1 MPAPE
6 GPPPGGLRGALQQ
19 VLGSLLDIGRTRIE
33 LAAVEL
39 EEERLRLVTLW
50 ISATVTLFLGF
61 VAVVLATA
69 LVVLLC
75 EPGQRVAALGSLLA
89 GFTVAALAA
98 GWHWRRLAR
107 SRPALLQSTLEQLQQ
122 DRRSLPAA
130 GST

>member
-6 GPPPGGLRGALQQ
+6 SPPPGGLRGALQQ

-50 ISATVTLFLGF
+50 ISATVTLFLAF
-61 VAVVLATA
+61 VSVMLATA

-75 EPGQRVAALGSLLA
+75 EPAQRVTALGALLA
-89 GFTVAALAA
+89 GFTAAGLVAA
-98 GWHWRRLAR
+98 GYWRHLAR
-107 SRPALLQSTLEQLQQ
+107 SRPPLLQATLEQLQQ

-130 GST
+130 GGP